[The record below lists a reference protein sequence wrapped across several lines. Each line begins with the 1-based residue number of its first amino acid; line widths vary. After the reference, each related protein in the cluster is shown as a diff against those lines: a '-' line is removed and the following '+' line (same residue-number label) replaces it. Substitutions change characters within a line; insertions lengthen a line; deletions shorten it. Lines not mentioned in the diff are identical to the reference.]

1 MKTSPQLIFG
11 YHGCERDV
19 AERVVLNQDVLRPSE
34 NRWDWLGA
42 GAYYWEGAPE
52 RAMDWA
58 KKHCKDP
65 AVLGAVIDLGH
76 CMNLMDVE
84 SLLLLQR
91 TYQMLRKSGRILPEN
106 SNKCHDLDCNVINTA
121 CEYLSGVGRAFDT
134 VRGAF
139 PEGDP
144 VFADSKILTMT
155 HVQICVRNPE
165 VVVAY
170 FLPR

>member
-1 MKTSPQLIFG
+1 MKT
-11 YHGCERDV
+11 
-19 AERVVLNQDVLRPSE
+19 
-34 NRWDWLGA
+34 
-42 GAYYWEGAPE
+42 
-52 RAMDWA
+52 RACDFYMR
-58 KKHCKDP
+58 
-65 AVLGAVIDLGH
+65 
-76 CMNLMDVE
+76 
-84 SLLLLQR
+84 S
-91 TYQMLRKSGRILPEN
+91 
-106 SNKCHDLDCNVINTA
+106 
-121 CEYLSGVGRAFDT
+121 GRAFDT

>member
-1 MKTSPQLIFG
+1 MKAFPQLIFG

-19 AERVVLNQDVLRPSE
+19 AEDVVMHRDVLRPSE
-34 NRWDWLGA
+34 NRWDWLGT
-42 GAYYWEGAPE
+42 GTYYWEGAPE
-52 RAMDWA
+52 RA
-58 KKHCKDP
+58 
-65 AVLGAVIDLGH
+65 
-76 CMNLMDVE
+76 
-84 SLLLLQR
+84 R
-91 TYQMLRKSGRILPEN
+91 
-106 SNKCHDLDCNVINTA
+106 LDCAVVNTS
-121 CEYLSGVGRAFDT
+121 CEYFAGIGRAFDT

-144 VFADSKILTMT
+144 VFTDSKILTMT